1 MNLSTKQKQTQ
12 RQKKNRLVIAKGESW
27 GRMMNWEFGVSR
39 CKRLHLE
46 RITNKILLYNT
57 GNRIQSPG
65 IDYDGK

>member
-46 RITNKILLYNT
+46 RI
-57 GNRIQSPG
+57 QSPG